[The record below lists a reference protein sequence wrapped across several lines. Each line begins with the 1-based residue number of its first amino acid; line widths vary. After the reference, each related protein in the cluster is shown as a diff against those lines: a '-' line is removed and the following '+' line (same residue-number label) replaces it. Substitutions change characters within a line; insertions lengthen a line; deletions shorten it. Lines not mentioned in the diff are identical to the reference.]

1 MMQTELHDL
10 HLDTR
15 KGRLAAAFAGL
26 AHHVRVLATLGTID
40 TPQVE
45 IAADESWFDVHWRDI
60 SLRFELRWL
69 PSDPIASSEARG
81 ISASSG
87 ARSFATMVC
96 LDRRRLSMNLPAH
109 LAHYRLGHDGAFHVL
124 SAWEHSPSLNVFN
137 ATDVVDLLADGVD
150 LSLELDRISPP
161 LGTLPY

>member
-45 IAADESWFDVHWRDI
+45 IAVDESWFVVSWHDI

-69 PSDPIASSEARG
+69 PSDPIALSDAGRSSA
-81 ISASSG
+81 ANG
-87 ARSFATMVC
+87 APSFATMVC
-96 LDRRRLSMNLPAH
+96 LDRRRLSMSLPAH
-109 LAHYRLGHDGAFHVL
+109 LAHYRLGHDGAFHAL
-124 SAWEHSPSLNVFN
+124 SAREHSPSLNVFN
-137 ATDVVDLLADGVD
+137 ATDVVDLLADGID
-150 LSLELDRISPP
+150 LSRELDSISP
-161 LGTLPY
+161 LDTRPY

>member
-10 HLDTR
+10 HLETR
-15 KGRLAAAFAGL
+15 KGRLAAAFGGL

-45 IAADESWFDVHWRDI
+45 IAADESWFDVTWRDI
-60 SLRFELRWL
+60 SLRFALRWL
-69 PSDPIASSEARG
+69 PSDPIASSEASS
-81 ISASSG
+81 SAASG
-87 ARSFATMVC
+87 VRSFATMVC

-109 LAHYRLGHDGAFHVL
+109 LAHYRLGHDGAFYAL

-137 ATDVVDLLADGVD
+137 ATDVVDLLADGID
-150 LSLELDRISPP
+150 QSLELDRMSP
-161 LGTLPY
+161 LATRPY